1 VSARSEFRANIK
13 AHRFVMAT
21 PVAAKRAPRLSWTAR
36 ATYALLG
43 VAMLLGAACSVS
55 MVVGA
60 ALTFA
65 GVK

>member
-1 VSARSEFRANIK
+1 VSARSEFRANVK
-13 AHRFVMAT
+13 AHRFVMSA
-21 PVAAKRAPRLSWTAR
+21 PAAANRPQRLSWAAR

-60 ALTFA
+60 ALTIA